1 MTKFEKE
8 IRHWLYIF
16 IKKKNQLLT
25 RQNARQQRTLMMH
38 SVHLHKYDVLT
49 VPLTVQ
55 LHCPITSM
63 MRTLSYKCSNRA
75 GDNQSH
81 SRILS

>member
-8 IRHWLYIF
+8 IRHRLYIF
-16 IKKKNQLLT
+16 IKKNQLLT
-25 RQNARQQRTLMMH
+25 RQNARQQHTLMMH
-38 SVHLHKYDVLT
+38 SVHLHRYDVLT

-75 GDNQSH
+75 GDNQSR